1 MECYGSTG
9 EKYPNEGPYIHTSN
23 NPVRYIDLEGTSYL
37 EFDENGNYLRTIK
50 DNWRHNFWHGRTG
63 RIIDGDENI
72 TQSYKFA
79 DPKNDVNDLK
89 MER

>member
-1 MECYGSTG
+1 MECCGSTG
-9 EKYPNEGPYIHTSN
+9 EKYPNEGPYIYTSN

-63 RIIDGDENI
+63 RIIDGDEKGYSI
-72 TQSYKFA
+72 IQICR
-79 DPKNDVNDLK
+79 PKK
-89 MER
+89 